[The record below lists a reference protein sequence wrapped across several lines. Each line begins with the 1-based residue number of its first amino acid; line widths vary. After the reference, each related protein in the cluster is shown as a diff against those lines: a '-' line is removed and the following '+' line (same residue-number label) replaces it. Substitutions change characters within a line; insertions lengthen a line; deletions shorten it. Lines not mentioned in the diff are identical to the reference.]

1 MKILATAALA
11 VCVNA
16 GFAQSPT
23 TAPATPAAAAPS
35 AAKKELI
42 AKLIQLQQPG
52 VENIARMLI
61 QQPVGQL
68 MQGAGQALQTQVPTD
83 KREAAAK
90 AIEAEVRKF
99 VDDAVPMVKDKGAK
113 MSASVWAPMLD
124 EKFSEDE
131 LKQVIAWLESPASK
145 KYLQIGA
152 EMQNALGQ
160 KLMADVGPSLDTKF
174 KTLQASIAKHLG
186 ITPKPASPATTPA
199 TAPAKK

>member
-1 MKILATAALA
+1 MNKSMKILATAALA

-16 GFAQSPT
+16 GFAQ
-23 TAPATPAAAAPS
+23 AATPAATPTAAAPS

-68 MQGAGQALQTQVPTD
+68 MQGAGQALQTQVPAE
-83 KREAAAK
+83 KREATAK

-113 MSASVWAPMLD
+113 MSSSVWAPMLD

-131 LKQVIAWLESPASK
+131 LKQIIAWLESPASK
-145 KYLQIGA
+145 KYQQIGA

-160 KLMADVGPSLDTKF
+160 KLMAEVGPGLDTKF
-174 KTLQASIAKHLG
+174 KTLQQSIAKQLG
-186 ITPKPASPATTPA
+186 VTPKPAAPAA
-199 TAPAKK
+199 APAKK

>member
-1 MKILATAALA
+1 MKILAAAALA

-16 GFAQSPT
+16 GFAQGAA
-23 TAPATPAAAAPS
+23 TAPATTAAAPS

-68 MQGAGQALQTQVPTD
+68 MQGAGQALQTHVAAD
-83 KREAAAK
+83 KREAVAK
-90 AIEAEVRKF
+90 SIEAEVRKF
-99 VDDAVPMVKDKGAK
+99 VDEAVPMVKDKGAK
-113 MSASVWAPMLD
+113 MSASVWAPLLD
-124 EKFSEDE
+124 EKLNEEE

-145 KYLQIGA
+145 KYQQLGG

-160 KLMADVGPSLDTKF
+160 KLMAEVGPALDTKF
-174 KTLQASIAKHLG
+174 KALQQSVAKQLG
-186 ITPKPASPATTPA
+186 VTPKPAAAPA
-199 TAPAKK
+199 APAKK